1 MHLISHAPVDIPMK
15 NQPISNDSVVI
26 RNLEWQEKGT
36 GLVTVLRPCL
46 GKSRISKRIAT
57 IFQFDDYRIRLDQV
71 GSAVWK
77 LCNGQTR
84 VEAIKNELVASFPE
98 EDKETLEER
107 LTAFLHQMNRS
118 RMVTILSPEETV
130 RR

>member
-1 MHLISHAPVDIPMK
+1 MK

-46 GKSRISKRIAT
+46 GSNRLGKRIST

-77 LCNGQTR
+77 FCNGKTR
-84 VEAIKNELVASFPE
+84 VEEIKDELAAAFPE

-107 LTAFLHQMNRS
+107 LAAFLHQMNRS
-118 RMVTILSPEETV
+118 RMVTILSPKKN
-130 RR
+130 

>member
-1 MHLISHAPVDIPMK
+1 M
-15 NQPISNDSVVI
+15 VI

-46 GKSRISKRIAT
+46 GKSRISRRIAT

-84 VEAIKNELVASFPE
+84 IDAIKNELAASFPE

-130 RR
+130 RK

>member
-1 MHLISHAPVDIPMK
+1 MK

-46 GKSRISKRIAT
+46 GNGRIGKRIST
-57 IFQFDDYRIRLDQV
+57 VFQFDDYRINLDLI
-71 GSAVWK
+71 GSTVWK
-77 LCNGQTR
+77 FCNGKTR
-84 VEAIKNELVASFPE
+84 VEKIKDELAKAFPE
-98 EDKETLEER
+98 EDRETLEER

-118 RMVTILSPEETV
+118 KMVTILSPE
-130 RR
+130 

>member
-1 MHLISHAPVDIPMK
+1 MPWISHVPVDFPMK
-15 NQPISNDSVVI
+15 NQPISNNSVVI

-46 GKSRISKRIAT
+46 GKSRISRRIAT

-84 VEAIKNELVASFPE
+84 VEAMKNELAASFPE

-130 RR
+130 RQ

>member
-1 MHLISHAPVDIPMK
+1 MK
-15 NQPISNDSVVI
+15 NQPISNDSVII
-26 RNLEWQEKGT
+26 RNLEWLEKEP

-46 GKSRISKRIAT
+46 GNSRIGKRMAT
-57 IFQFDDYRIRLDQV
+57 VFQFDDYRIKLDQV

-84 VEAIKNELVASFPE
+84 VEEIKNELAVSFPT
-98 EDKETLEER
+98 EDKKTLEER

-118 RMVTILSPEETV
+118 RMVTILRPGNSGNSDFH
-130 RR
+130 